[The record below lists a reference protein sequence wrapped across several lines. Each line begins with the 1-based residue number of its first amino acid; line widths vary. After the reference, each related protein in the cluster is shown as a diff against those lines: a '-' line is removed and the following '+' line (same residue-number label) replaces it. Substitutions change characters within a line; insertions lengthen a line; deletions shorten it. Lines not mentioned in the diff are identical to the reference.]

1 MGEQEQFQQPDPL
14 QKMYGVLTQK
24 GYYTK
29 SFDEFKQKY
38 SQPENID
45 KLYSVLNRDGLYT
58 KNKDSFYGKYFP
70 ALPAKPNGEPKPE
83 SISAPFLINKNT
95 FAIPEG
101 GFKGTQEE
109 LLSHVKTSPKINYPD
124 QQAPKE
130 SKDPVGDF
138 MAEQN
143 EKKRQSLSRATDNT
157 SIARSL
163 PQEPLTPKV
172 EDVKKT
178 AFQSTDDAA
187 DWLSKNKKI
196 ELDPA
201 LLYQYDRATLHKAA
215 GDNKTSQVAADK
227 VYEAGRLKQAIE
239 TSPDLETVAA
249 KYGAAIGEIKDPAT
263 VQAIQTGSSTW
274 KGILDDATKG
284 QLLNTLF
291 HSSDFVN
298 EVRKNP
304 ALYQQYKQESVNLMQ
319 HYPEFGTGIIAS
331 VISQAREDKGKNNW
345 FVNVKSKED
354 TDKMVDELVAEGK
367 LSAMDKTFYQQ
378 HRDDVFYKIKS
389 PGIIEEGLGGIRDFA
404 EGAVKSY
411 KALESKGTG
420 LLTGWMGQERNHD
433 TELAAEEL
441 SKRSSESGFQPKGV
455 HKFSMIGGQMVGYL
469 LPIGALAKG
478 LTASQLVNNPML
490 ANGLSFGMEEFGNVE
505 GRAREYFP
513 NDKTKQFAY
522 TSLLTL
528 LNTSI
533 GGVLPQGKAA
543 EALSKIEPT
552 AVEVL
557 NKFTA
562 GEISSAA
569 AKDLLRTQ
577 VQKVLVQA
585 GDIAGATLKHNV
597 KAANVMSAL
606 EMADRGL
613 VNLFDGQDP
622 HEKMNAGHV
631 FENWLTNAIA
641 STGLSAIAAVPE
653 GSAKRIKAKQL
664 FEMATN
670 YDKYNS
676 ILDRQVL
683 LQPELAAE
691 IKDKKQNLQ
700 LAAGIVNDI
709 ANTELTQAQKEKYL
723 LHSLNEQMLTKKLE
737 GMTDGL
743 LKKQTRE
750 QIKKSEEAREK
761 LFEDRKNQLNEQQ
774 KAAIDKQ
781 FEEIQ
786 NEKTKENVTTD
797 QPTGIPT
804 AEAGNKEVEQ
814 AGVGETNTGL
824 QTDNGR
830 SGENVGTEIK
840 LEAPVESKVGEDYT
854 GVAYHGDT
862 GKEDRSNRI
871 YLGDESLATDYGDGK
886 VEKYEYKLRKP
897 FVVATDADF
906 APIKKLIDKYTDAN
920 PEAKWHPD
928 TTEYVNKELEKQGY
942 DGLVIKKEAID
953 TEKGY
958 EEIGGTYGDPQVV
971 VFDRKNV
978 KKVAEPEIK
987 VGDAVDTPHGKATI
1001 SRINKNGVPF
1011 AKTENGMEIM
1021 YTPKLWGGQ
1030 KEATQAESG
1039 ANQEVKTVEDAIKKH
1054 DSIENYTFQDMV
1066 SDIEHIAN
1074 ESGDAKLLKA
1084 VEDYRKAQE
1093 YDNKVSGRGDMDA
1106 AEKAFEAAIRPE
1118 VKNENS
1124 IPDTHKTLV
1133 EQLKK
1138 ATLSN
1143 SKGSSKQTQVIEVPV
1158 SDYLYGH
1165 DADAVEPI
1173 TEKRKITEPI
1183 DIYVEDLNNP
1193 YLEVYDGNHRLAQ
1206 ARFNGDKTI
1215 KARIRMPKD
1224 VAEQLQSE
1232 KPNSEQVV
1240 QESVQEP
1247 SQRVFDNTGVEL
1259 KKIKA
1264 APSEIMHF
1272 NQGNGKFGKVTLVVD
1287 ESVKS
1292 NYKKQSAATGYN
1304 DERTTASNHILKQVA
1319 KELRKE
1325 YVDVIVDLRGIDL
1338 KQPIEK
1344 ILEQVS
1350 LKKPNQGEVVQGSDT
1365 TQAPTEN
1372 PKPES
1377 KTPHADFRE
1386 QILSDLEN
1394 EKGSEFD
1401 FVLDEL
1407 PIQQSGRKT
1416 AVKNIRQGKSTKAT
1430 KMVEE
1435 AIQKMYDEGYV
1446 YLNRGRG
1453 NQSERIA
1460 IPLEKYMEE
1469 IRRPLEATEADL
1481 HELNTLLG
1489 DEAFNDTF
1497 DRAYEE
1503 ITKTQNN
1510 ETKRNGEIAETPATP
1525 EGAAEPSVSE
1535 TKAGKSGSQ
1544 PDTEN
1549 TIGNGE
1555 GGQPPTTKEQAAEV
1569 GGGEGQGIRHADTAE
1584 TRKEFGLPDYE
1595 KKTDTIE
1602 AWDAE
1607 ADQRIANGEMGSVI
1621 EKMQKGEQPSAV
1633 ETRMMGK
1640 YIATLADK
1648 ADKAPIKENLVALR
1662 DAIELSDRVGGS
1674 DVGKALRARQGD
1686 FLPDDSLSGNL
1697 VKRMEAAGVTE
1708 LTEAQKKEVET
1719 LTNELKRTKE
1729 EAQQKL
1735 DELEQKNKELQA
1747 ELEIANA
1754 KKTAKKNE
1762 KKDYKK
1768 ERSDIKQSIKDKWKK
1783 AANDGTLT
1791 AVPVP
1796 YAKQLASIAPDVAKL
1811 MKSYVEEGVT
1821 TLVELVDRIH
1831 GDVKEA
1837 IPEIDRKDVFD
1848 ILAGKYNEPKKTKN
1862 ELMEQMRDLRDEAK
1876 YIDQLETLNAG
1887 MEPKSERAKVERNR
1901 RVKEL
1906 QEKIKEHDVTKLSQ
1920 IKKRNEAQLEKIK
1933 EQLRT
1938 GDFEKKKTVS
1948 AIDNLELQKKYPEL
1962 YKSTLNAIRAREN
1975 AKHQLDLAN
1984 LNEEMKAQGFGKKA
1998 SGHLARAFRT
2008 AKALKA
2014 GIDDS
2019 GLGVQ
2024 VLLLGLA
2031 NPRSFAS
2038 ALKEHALDALSAE
2051 RFERNLAKLHNS
2063 EWWPLIE
2070 QSGLSV
2076 VDPKSLRESE
2086 KNDIYNDT
2094 YWDKMQVKRADGTTI
2109 NLAPTKPFER
2119 AFTSLG
2125 NNIRVNIFLKRAD
2138 VMMDKG
2144 ITINNHPEEYKA
2156 LASVVNNLSGRGTMA
2171 KKIEVHNDILSAVL
2185 WSPRLLASSVNVLGL
2200 SDATM
2205 FFAGEKGFYRS
2216 LTPMQKRYVAGQ
2228 LVRGIGTG
2236 VALMAAL
2243 SYSLGGDSDLDP
2255 TSVTFGTVKVGDYRY
2270 TIFGRY
2276 TSIVRMIAMSALATR
2291 KTSKGTDDLTDK
2303 KGSTL
2308 DAEGGKFIR
2317 GKVNPTLGILWDVW
2331 SRKGYDGKP
2340 VTPLSEAKNALL
2352 PMSVDDV
2359 LKGLSQD
2366 GTKSLLI
2373 RGIPSFIGVKVSNE
2387 NDFQQSGGAAPKKK
2401 PSKPTPKH
2409 KTRD

>member
-83 SISAPFLINKNT
+83 AISAPFLINKNT

-163 PQEPLTPKV
+163 PQQPLTPKV

-274 KGILDDATKG
+274 KGILDDAVKG

-298 EVRKNP
+298 EVKKNP

-331 VISQAREDKGKNNW
+331 IISQAREDKGKNNW
-345 FVNVKSKED
+345 FINVKTQDD

-367 LSAMDKTFYQQ
+367 LSLMDKTFYQQ

-404 EGAVKSY
+404 DSAVKSY
-411 KALESKGTG
+411 RAAESKGVG

-433 TELAAEEL
+433 SELAAEEL

-469 LPIGALAKG
+469 LPVGALAKG
-478 LTASQLVNNPML
+478 LTASQLVNNPIL

-577 VQKVLVQA
+577 VQKALVTA
-585 GDIAGATLKHNV
+585 GDIAGATMKHNV

-676 ILDRQVL
+676 ILGRQVL

-840 LEAPVESKVGEDYT
+840 LEAPVESKAEEAATPVSEGGKVEIT
-854 GVAYHGDT
+854 AYRYG
-862 GKEDRSNRI
+862 
-871 YLGDESLATDYGDGK
+871 GDGK
-886 VEKYEYKLRKP
+886 DGVTFSSKNRDYSEEYARVKGGKPEDVKEVKITAENPVTVDLPTNEFSDPKAEQKY
-897 FVVATDADF
+897 
-906 APIKKLIDKYTDAN
+906 ID
-920 PEAKWHPD
+920 EAKKNGND
-928 TTEYVNKELEKQGY
+928 
-942 DGLVIKKEAID
+942 LVIFRD
-953 TEKGY
+953 
-958 EEIGGTYGDPQVV
+958 
-971 VFDRKNV
+971 
-978 KKVAEPEIK
+978 KV
-987 VGDAVDTPHGKATI
+987 
-1001 SRINKNGVPF
+1001 
-1011 AKTENGMEIM
+1011 
-1021 YTPKLWGGQ
+1021 
-1030 KEATQAESG
+1030 
-1039 ANQEVKTVEDAIKKH
+1039 
-1054 DSIENYTFQDMV
+1054 
-1066 SDIEHIAN
+1066 
-1074 ESGDAKLLKA
+1074 
-1084 VEDYRKAQE
+1084 
-1093 YDNKVSGRGDMDA
+1093 
-1106 AEKAFEAAIRPE
+1106 
-1118 VKNENS
+1118 
-1124 IPDTHKTLV
+1124 
-1133 EQLKK
+1133 
-1138 ATLSN
+1138 
-1143 SKGSSKQTQVIEVPV
+1143 
-1158 SDYLYGH
+1158 
-1165 DADAVEPI
+1165 
-1173 TEKRKITEPI
+1173 
-1183 DIYVEDLNNP
+1183 
-1193 YLEVYDGNHRLAQ
+1193 
-1206 ARFNGDKTI
+1206 NGDEFYAQI
-1215 KARIRMPKD
+1215 
-1224 VAEQLQSE
+1224 E

-1240 QESVQEP
+1240 Q
-1247 SQRVFDNTGVEL
+1247 
-1259 KKIKA
+1259 
-1264 APSEIMHF
+1264 
-1272 NQGNGKFGKVTLVVD
+1272 
-1287 ESVKS
+1287 
-1292 NYKKQSAATGYN
+1292 
-1304 DERTTASNHILKQVA
+1304 
-1319 KELRKE
+1319 
-1325 YVDVIVDLRGIDL
+1325 
-1338 KQPIEK
+1338 
-1344 ILEQVS
+1344 
-1350 LKKPNQGEVVQGSDT
+1350 GSDT
-1365 TQAPTEN
+1365 TQVDSSTKADNQNVPEIKETGTEQQASV
-1372 PKPES
+1372 P

-1510 ETKRNGEIAETPATP
+1510 ETKRNGEIAETLATP

-1535 TKAGKSGSQ
+1535 TKTSKSSSQ

-1549 TIGNGE
+1549 TIGSGE

-1595 KKTDTIE
+1595 KKKDTIE

-1648 ADKAPIKENLVALR
+1648 ADKSPTKENLVALR

-1729 EAQQKL
+1729 EAKQKL

-1754 KKTAKKNE
+1754 KKSAKKNE

-1837 IPEIDRKDVFD
+1837 IPEVDRKDVFD

-1876 YIDQLETLNAG
+1876 YIAQLETLNAG
-1887 MEPKSERAKVERNR
+1887 VEPKSERAKVERNR

-1906 QEKIKEHDVTKLSQ
+1906 QDKIKEHDVTKLSQ
-1920 IKKRNEAQLEKIK
+1920 IKKRNEAQLK
-1933 EQLRT
+1933 ELQGKLAK
-1938 GDFEKKKTVS
+1938 GDFTKKKTTS
-1948 AIDNLELQKKYPEL
+1948 AIDNLELQKKYPDL
-1962 YKSTLNAIRAREN
+1962 YKSTINAIRAREN

-1984 LNEEMKAQGFGKKA
+1984 LNEEIAAQGKLKTGA
-1998 SGHLARAFRT
+1998 GHLARAFRT

-2019 GLGVQ
+2019 GFGVQ
-2024 VLLLGLA
+2024 TLALGLA
-2031 NPRSFAS
+2031 NPRAFAS
-2038 ALKEHALDALSAE
+2038 AIKEHALDALSAE

-2094 YWDKMQVKRADGTTI
+2094 YWDKMQVKLNGKTI

-2125 NNIRVNIFLKRAD
+2125 NNLRVNVFLRRAEYL
-2138 VMMDKG
+2138 MSKG
-2144 ITINNHPEEYKA
+2144 TTINNHPEEYKA
-2156 LASVVNNLSGRGTMA
+2156 LASVINNFSGRGTML
-2171 KKIEVHNDILSAVL
+2171 KEIEVHNDILSAVL

-2200 SDATM
+2200 SDIAM
-2205 FFAGEKGFYRS
+2205 PFAGKKGFYAS
-2216 LTPMQKRYVAGQ
+2216 LTPTQRRYATSQ
-2228 LVRGIGTG
+2228 LVKGIGTG
-2236 VALMAAL
+2236 VALMTLL
-2243 SYSLGGDSDLDP
+2243 SYGLGGDSDLDP

-2276 TSIVRMIAMSALATR
+2276 NSVVRMIAMSAMAVR
-2291 KTSKGTDDLTDK
+2291 KTSKGADDLTDN
-2303 KGSTL
+2303 KGSTINN
-2308 DAEGGKFIR
+2308 EGAKFIR
-2317 GKVNPTLGILWDVW
+2317 GKVNPTVGILWNLW

-2340 VTPLSEAKNALL
+2340 ITLTGELKNALL